1 MDSRFGVDSIKVGH
15 SKPPLIV
22 SEIWKGDF
30 LLWNIWETSR
40 MQNTVFEELKSV
52 SEVRLDNVAGVTGCE
67 VQSQLLIIVIKLAE
81 GVTEIRPFGG
91 FFRS

>member
-1 MDSRFGVDSIKVGH
+1 
-15 SKPPLIV
+15 
-22 SEIWKGDF
+22 
-30 LLWNIWETSR
+30 